1 MSTMDDNEKAVHKL
15 ARFLTKAAPL
25 IELLNS
31 AEASHEQRAL
41 LRELVGGERY
51 ALLSVNLRQMCSW
64 RTWEITHAKDE
75 AIRQVLKQ
83 PGLTGASFDGKAVTF
98 YQDGEAP

>member
-1 MSTMDDNEKAVHKL
+1 MSTTEDNEKAVHKL
-15 ARFLTKAAPL
+15 ARLLTKAAPL
-25 IELLNS
+25 IDLLNS

-64 RTWEITHAKDE
+64 RTWEIAHAKDE
-75 AIRQVLKQ
+75 AMRQVLKR
-83 PGLTGASFDGKAVTF
+83 PGLTGVSFDGRSVTF
-98 YQDGEAP
+98 YRDGEAP